1 MVKPAPTRTKSKA
14 PISLSPVK
22 ALSGTLPPE
31 APAAK
36 TPAPAPVAAPAPQ
49 PKVESAVKP
58 APAATMPVAA
68 PAEAKPAVAKPA
80 EPKPA
85 AAEPKPATV
94 KPAPA
99 APVVAKAAPA
109 APAVAKPASA
119 KPASAKPAAGKTETP
134 KAPVKIAPRAIK
146 PGTTTQIASTK
157 VRRETPAAKPAA
169 KVQAPA
175 SAAVTAAA
183 PPAVAKTVAAATA
196 AVETV
201 AAASAKVAQAAAET
215 VKRTVDIAP
224 PKPAAPV
231 AARATPP
238 ASLIATPLP
247 RPPEFAAIASTTVMT
262 QTLAMAKA
270 FGALQASMLDHA
282 CAELKATLGDVE
294 KLART
299 DSAADAVAL
308 QAKAVRRSYDSYS
321 EHLKE
326 LARIA
331 SKAVGRD

>member
-68 PAEAKPAVAKPA
+68 PAEAKPA
-80 EPKPA
+80 
-85 AAEPKPATV
+85 
-94 KPAPA
+94 
-99 APVVAKAAPA
+99 
-109 APAVAKPASA
+109 SA
-119 KPASAKPAAGKTETP
+119 KPASAKPAAGKPEAP
-134 KAPVKIAPRAIK
+134 KASVKIAPRAIK

-157 VRRETPAAKPAA
+157 VRRETPAAKQAA
-169 KVQAPA
+169 KVQAP
-175 SAAVTAAA
+175 SSPAVTAAA
-183 PPAVAKTVAAATA
+183 PATVAKTVAAATA
-196 AVETV
+196 AVEAV

-215 VKRTVDIAP
+215 VKRTVDVAP

-294 KLART
+294 RLART

>member
-1 MVKPAPTRTKSKA
+1 M
-14 PISLSPVK
+14 
-22 ALSGTLPPE
+22 
-31 APAAK
+31 
-36 TPAPAPVAAPAPQ
+36 
-49 PKVESAVKP
+49 
-58 APAATMPVAA
+58 
-68 PAEAKPAVAKPA
+68 
-80 EPKPA
+80 
-85 AAEPKPATV
+85 
-94 KPAPA
+94 
-99 APVVAKAAPA
+99 
-109 APAVAKPASA
+109 
-119 KPASAKPAAGKTETP
+119 
-134 KAPVKIAPRAIK
+134 APRAIK
-146 PGTTTQIASTK
+146 AGTTTQIASTK

-169 KVQAPA
+169 KVQAPS

-183 PPAVAKTVAAATA
+183 PATVAKTVAAATA

-215 VKRTVDIAP
+215 VKRTVDVAL

-294 KLART
+294 RLART